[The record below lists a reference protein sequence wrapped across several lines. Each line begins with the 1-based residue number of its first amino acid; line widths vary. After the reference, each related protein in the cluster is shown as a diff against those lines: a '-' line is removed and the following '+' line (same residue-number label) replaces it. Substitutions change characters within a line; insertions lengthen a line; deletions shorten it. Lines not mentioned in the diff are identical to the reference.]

1 MRKSR
6 KAVSTVLVA
15 ALLICVFVTMF
26 ILTACNKK
34 GAIDMTNPM
43 AFAEL
48 KPGSYEVSYDKDGN
62 VDGYFL
68 KAEKDMPARTV
79 NYEIPTDP
87 EALKELAYTLYQ
99 IGNKTMVTVPYASYF
114 ETGSNSSA
122 LILGDSVTD
131 LPLVFNTVDIR
142 NNLTGEHF
150 RQTLQVTKENVEFE
164 GGLGIIL
171 GPIMSSLS
179 ESAQRWYVNAPNNV
193 CNFHKTTKVKSDG
206 TTKEFDWS
214 KDEGTKDFESKRY
227 NISVNAIPYTASGY
241 KGKINGQNATEAN
254 VNGMQWVYDEE
265 TGYSIPTYVDGGGRR
280 IGYEK
285 TDQHIFFSTGDDA
298 NKYDADGNLVEE
310 DYYNTIVSATV
321 EYNAEGGYY
330 VVHMVMDSTKQYT
343 HIDTNWALQDNKG
356 AKDPNARFT
365 KLEVTFELWD
375 NGYFKQ
381 WEMWEDWDAPK
392 AHGIKI
398 GSTTARMTANQYY
411 LTVFSYDEHD
421 AGINKYY
428 SVG

>member
-1 MRKSR
+1 MRNSR

-87 EALKELAYTLYQ
+87 DAVKELAYTLYQ

-114 ETGSNSSA
+114 ETGVNSSKIGST
-122 LILGDSVTD
+122 L
-131 LPLVFNTVDIR
+131 LPLLFNTVDFR
-142 NNLTGEHF
+142 NNVTGEHF
-150 RQTLQVTKENVEFE
+150 RQTLQVVDGEAEL
-164 GGLGIIL
+164 GGLAPLMAG
-171 GPIMSSLS
+171 LS
-179 ESAQRWYVNAPNNV
+179 ESAQRWYVTAVNGAS
-193 CNFHKTTKVKSDG
+193 NFYKTTKFLKDVEPR
-206 TTKEFDWS
+206 EFDWS
-214 KDEGTKDFESKRY
+214 KNEGTKDFETKRY

-241 KGKINGQNATEAN
+241 KGKINGQDATEAN
-254 VNGMQWVYDEE
+254 VNGMQWVYDEK

-298 NKYDADGNLVEE
+298 NKYDAEGNLVEE

-343 HIDTNWALQDNKG
+343 HIDTSWALQDNKG
-356 AKDPNARFT
+356 AKDPTARFT
-365 KLEVTFELWD
+365 RFEVTFELWD

-392 AHGIKI
+392 AQGFLHM
-398 GSTTARMTANQYY
+398 SAEQYY
-411 LTVFSYDEHD
+411 KTVFSYDEMD
-421 AGINKYY
+421 ADFSDYY
-428 SVG
+428 VPAN

>member
-6 KAVSTVLVA
+6 KAVSTIAICAVLV
-15 ALLICVFVTMF
+15 LIMSLAVV
-26 ILTACNKK
+26 LSACSPK
-34 GAIDMTNPM
+34 GSIDMSNPFSSAAGM
-43 AFAEL
+43 
-48 KPGSYEVSYDKDGN
+48 KPGSYTIIDNGDGTYNYVLKD
-62 VDGYFL
+62 
-68 KAEKDMPARTV
+68 ASEMPARTV

-87 EALKELAYTLYQ
+87 DAVKELAYTLYQ

-114 ETGSNSSA
+114 ETGVNSSKM
-122 LILGDSVTD
+122 GDTL
-131 LPLVFNTVDIR
+131 LPLVFNTVDFR
-142 NNLTGEHF
+142 NNITGEHF
-150 RQTLQVTKENVEFE
+150 RQTLQVVDGEAEL
-164 GGLGIIL
+164 GGLAPLMAG
-171 GPIMSSLS
+171 LS
-179 ESAQRWYVNAPNNV
+179 ESGQRWYVTAVNGAS
-193 CNFHKTTKVKSDG
+193 NFYKTTKFLKDVEPR
-206 TTKEFDWS
+206 EFDWS
-214 KDEGTKDFESKRY
+214 KDEGTKGFETKRY

-241 KGKINGQNATEAN
+241 QGKINGQDATEAN

-298 NKYDADGNLVEE
+298 NKYDAEGNLVEE

-330 VVHMVMDSTKQYT
+330 VVHMVMDSTKPYT

-356 AKDPNARFT
+356 AKDPTARFT
-365 KLEVTFELWD
+365 RFEVTFELWD

-392 AHGIKI
+392 AHGLLHM
-398 GSTTARMTANQYY
+398 SAEQYY
-411 LTVFSYDEHD
+411 MTVFSYDEMD
-421 AGINKYY
+421 ADFSDYY
-428 SVG
+428 VPAN

>member
-26 ILTACNKK
+26 IFTACNKK
-34 GAIDMTNPM
+34 GSIDMSNPFSSAAGM
-43 AFAEL
+43 
-48 KPGSYEVSYDKDGN
+48 KPGSYTIIDNGDGTYNYVLKD
-62 VDGYFL
+62 
-68 KAEKDMPARTV
+68 ASEMPARTV

-87 EALKELAYTLYQ
+87 DAVKELAYTLYQ

-114 ETGSNSSA
+114 ETGVNSSKMGNE
-122 LILGDSVTD
+122 L
-131 LPLVFNTVDIR
+131 LPLVFNTVDFR
-142 NNLTGEHF
+142 NNITGEHF
-150 RQTLQVTKENVEFE
+150 RQTLQVVDGEAEL
-164 GGLGIIL
+164 GGLAPLMAG
-171 GPIMSSLS
+171 LS
-179 ESAQRWYVNAPNNV
+179 ESGQRWYVTAVNGAS
-193 CNFHKTTKVKSDG
+193 NFYKTTKFLKDVEPR
-206 TTKEFDWS
+206 EFDWS
-214 KDEGTKDFESKRY
+214 KDEGTKGFETKRY

-241 KGKINGQNATEAN
+241 KGKINGQDATEAN

-298 NKYDADGNLVEE
+298 NKYDAEGNLVEE

-356 AKDPNARFT
+356 AKDPTARFT
-365 KLEVTFELWD
+365 RFEVTFQLWD

-392 AHGIKI
+392 AHGLLHM
-398 GSTTARMTANQYY
+398 SAEQYY
-411 LTVFSYDEHD
+411 LTVFSYDEMD
-421 AGINKYY
+421 ADFSDYY
-428 SVG
+428 VPAN

>member
-1 MRKSR
+1 MRNSR
-6 KAVSTVLVA
+6 KAVSTIAICAVLV
-15 ALLICVFVTMF
+15 LIISLAVV
-26 ILTACNKK
+26 LSACSPK
-34 GAIDMTNPM
+34 GSIDMSNPFSSAAGM
-43 AFAEL
+43 
-48 KPGSYEVSYDKDGN
+48 KPGSYTIIDNGDGTYNYVLKD
-62 VDGYFL
+62 
-68 KAEKDMPARTV
+68 ASEMPARTV

-87 EALKELAYTLYQ
+87 DAVKELAYTLYQ

-114 ETGSNSSA
+114 ETGVNSSKM
-122 LILGDSVTD
+122 GDTL
-131 LPLVFNTVDIR
+131 LPLVFNTVDFR
-142 NNLTGEHF
+142 NNITGEHF
-150 RQTLQVTKENVEFE
+150 RQTLQVVDGEAEL
-164 GGLGIIL
+164 GGLAPLMAG
-171 GPIMSSLS
+171 LS
-179 ESAQRWYVNAPNNV
+179 ESGQRWYVTAVNGAS
-193 CNFHKTTKVKSDG
+193 NFYKTTKFLKDVEPR
-206 TTKEFDWS
+206 EFDWS
-214 KDEGTKDFESKRY
+214 KDEGTKGFETKRY

-241 KGKINGQNATEAN
+241 KGKINGQDATEPN

-298 NKYDADGNLVEE
+298 NKYDAEGNLVEE

-356 AKDPNARFT
+356 AKDPTARFT

-381 WEMWEDWDAPK
+381 WEMWEDWDSPK
-392 AHGIKI
+392 AHGIEI
-398 GSTTARMTANQYY
+398 GEISARMAANQYY
-411 LTVFSYDEHD
+411 LTIFSYDEHD

>member
-6 KAVSTVLVA
+6 KAVSTIAICAVLV
-15 ALLICVFVTMF
+15 LIMSLAVV
-26 ILTACNKK
+26 LSACSPK
-34 GAIDMTNPM
+34 GSIDMSNPFSSAAGM
-43 AFAEL
+43 
-48 KPGSYEVSYDKDGN
+48 KPGSYTIIDNGDCTYNYVLKD
-62 VDGYFL
+62 
-68 KAEKDMPARTV
+68 ASEMPARTV

-87 EALKELAYTLYQ
+87 DAVKELAYTLYQ

-114 ETGSNSSA
+114 ETGVNSSKMGNE
-122 LILGDSVTD
+122 L
-131 LPLVFNTVDIR
+131 LPLVFNTVDFR
-142 NNLTGEHF
+142 NNVTGEHF
-150 RQTLQVTKENVEFE
+150 RQTLQVVDGEAEL
-164 GGLGIIL
+164 GGLAPLMAG
-171 GPIMSSLS
+171 LS
-179 ESAQRWYVNAPNNV
+179 ESGQRWYVTAVNGAS
-193 CNFHKTTKVKSDG
+193 NFYKTTKFLKDVEPR
-206 TTKEFDWS
+206 EFDWS
-214 KDEGTKDFESKRY
+214 KDEGTKGFETKRY

-241 KGKINGQNATEAN
+241 KGKINGQDATEAN

-298 NKYDADGNLVEE
+298 NKYDAEGNLVEE

-356 AKDPNARFT
+356 AKDPTARFT
-365 KLEVTFELWD
+365 RFEVTFQLWD

-392 AHGIKI
+392 AHGLLHM
-398 GSTTARMTANQYY
+398 SAEQYY
-411 LTVFSYDEHD
+411 LTVFSYDEMD
-421 AGINKYY
+421 ADFSDYY
-428 SVG
+428 VPAN